1 MSGTG
6 APDTPIAVL
15 TLNPAV
21 DMTYEIDRL
30 LPDQKVHARATRR
43 DPGGNGI
50 NVARGLKRLG
60 VPAHCF
66 CVLGGEIGN
75 LLERL
80 LRGQI
85 DTLTFERVAGETRI
99 NGTAIEH
106 HSGAQYEISGLGPA
120 IPAAQQERLLQS
132 FVAGAGR
139 GYGVLTG
146 SLQPDLP
153 RNLYARLVEQ
163 LHASGGRAVV
173 DAKGDLLRQAVAAR
187 PFLIKPNH
195 YELEELAGRPID
207 GLEAVAEAARALQRQ
222 GVGRVCVSLGAQ
234 GVVFTDA
241 DNSYH
246 ATSPHVTV
254 RSTVGAGDSLLAGLV
269 AGLQRGHDVADTLR
283 LAVACGAGTVRH
295 PGTELFD
302 PQELPALR
310 ERVTLRT
317 LDI

>member
-1 MSGTG
+1 MSH
-6 APDTPIAVL
+6 PPPLPVPIAVL

-30 LPDQKVHARATRR
+30 LPDQKVHASATRY

-60 VPAHCF
+60 VPTHSF
-66 CVLGGEIGN
+66 CVLAGEIGN

-80 LRGQI
+80 LRQQI
-85 DTLTFERVAGETRI
+85 DTLTFERVDGETRI

-120 IPAAQQERLLQS
+120 IPDDQLQRLLQT
-132 FVAGAGR
+132 FVAS
-139 GYGVLTG
+139 TG
-146 SLQPDLP
+146 SGFGVITGSIQPQLP
-153 RNLYARLVEQ
+153 RTLYAELVDR
-163 LHASGGRAVV
+163 LHAQGARAVV
-173 DAKGDLLRQAVAAR
+173 DAKGQLLRHAVAAR
-187 PFLIKPNH
+187 PFLVKPNH
-195 YELEELAGRPID
+195 YELEELAGHPID
-207 GLEAVAEAARALQRQ
+207 GIEQVAEAARALQHQ
-222 GVGRVCVSLGAQ
+222 GVSQVCVSLGPQ
-234 GVVFTDA
+234 GVVFADA

-246 ATSPHVTV
+246 ATSPSVDV
-254 RSTVGAGDSLLAGLV
+254 NATVGAGDSLVAGLV
-269 AGLQRGHDVADTLR
+269 AGFSRGQPVVDTLR

-302 PQELPALR
+302 AAELPALM

-317 LDI
+317 LGI